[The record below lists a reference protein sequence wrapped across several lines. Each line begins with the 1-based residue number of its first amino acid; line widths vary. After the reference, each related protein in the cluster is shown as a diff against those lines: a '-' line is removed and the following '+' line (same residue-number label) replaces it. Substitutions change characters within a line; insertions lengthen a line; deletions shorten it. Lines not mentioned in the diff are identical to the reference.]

1 MHTIICNDQL
11 SPFALTMAQTPQSPK
26 QKWKVGSF
34 FQQAVAGVESKL
46 DLILAEEEDKKQLE
60 QLQAKSNPAQANQ
73 TSSTVPPTL
82 I

>member
-1 MHTIICNDQL
+1 
-11 SPFALTMAQTPQSPK
+11 MAQTPQSPK